1 LLNKVMILR
10 IKKLLM
16 EKDVIELTEE
26 DIPVA

>member
-1 LLNKVMILR
+1 VKILR

>member
-1 LLNKVMILR
+1 LLNKVKILR

-26 DIPVA
+26 DIPVV

>member
-1 LLNKVMILR
+1 VKILR

-26 DIPVA
+26 DIPVV